1 MLNKI
6 HSLKGKKKKKKFA
19 SKKNNNHVFAKI
31 FFTYLQKLLCY
42 LLLNLLINL

>member
-31 FFTYLQKLLCY
+31 FFTYKNSSVIY
-42 LLLNLLINL
+42 YSIY

>member
-6 HSLKGKKKKKKFA
+6 HSLKGKKKKKFA

-31 FFTYLQKLLCY
+31 FFTYLQKLNFNSSVIY
-42 LLLNLLINL
+42 YSIY